1 MTHTEER
8 MQHGRCLCG
17 DVEWTV
23 EGPLDRMTHCHCAR
37 CRKAHGTPFA
47 TYAFAPAAG
56 MRMRGAEHVTRY
68 ASSPGFVR
76 GFCGR
81 CGSVVPS
88 AEVDGHIEIPIGSLT
103 TDPGVRPVAHIF
115 VGSKLPW
122 YAITDGLPQHATFEP
137 GDDAPVL
144 DTLPLPEP
152 ATSDG
157 RRGSCLCGAVRF
169 VLDGTPI
176 TARNCH
182 CSRCRLARAAA
193 HAANLMAPLDAIHI
207 THGAERIT
215 SYKIP
220 EARFFMQTFCRTC
233 GGKVPR
239 HDASRNVAIA
249 PLGAFDDDPG
259 LYPLEHI
266 YVGSKAPWFAITDA
280 LPQHAEH
287 LPSA

>member
-1 MTHTEER
+1 

-23 EGPLDRMTHCHCAR
+23 DGPLERMTHCHCSR

-56 MRMRGAEHVTRY
+56 FRMRGDTRVTRY

-76 GFCGR
+76 GFCSR

-88 AEVDGHIEIPIGSLT
+88 AEVEGRLEVPIGSLT

-122 YAITDGLPQHATFEP
+122 YRITDDLPQHATFEP

-144 DTLPLPEP
+144 DALPASP
-152 ATSDG
+152 ASGD
-157 RRGSCLCGAVRF
+157 RRGSCLCGAVHF
-169 VLDGTPI
+169 VLAAAPI

-193 HAANLMAPLDAIHI
+193 HGANLVAPHDAIRV
-207 THGAERIT
+207 TRGAEEIASYRI
-215 SYKIP
+215 P
-220 EARFFMQTFCRTC
+220 DAQFFRQTFCRTC

-239 HDASRNVAIA
+239 HDEGRGIAIA
-249 PLGAFDDDPG
+249 PLGGFDDDPG
-259 LYPLEHI
+259 IRPDMHM
-266 YVGSKAPWFAITDA
+266 YVASKAPWFEITDA
-280 LPQHAEH
+280 LPQHPEGV
-287 LPSA
+287 PFR